1 MGVIT
6 ISLDKK
12 TESKLRDSAVI
23 MYGAQKGAISKTITH
38 AINQLEIDKKGSN
51 KKELFNLMDNPAKV
65 KGTMPKHR
73 RELYER

>member
-12 TESKLRDSAVI
+12 TENKLRDSAVI

-38 AINQLEIDKKGSN
+38 AINQLEINKKASN
-51 KKELFNLMDNPAKV
+51 KKELFYLMDNPAKV

-73 RELYER
+73 SELYDK

>member
-12 TESKLRDSAVI
+12 TEHKLRDSAVI
-23 MYGAQKGAISKTITH
+23 MYGAQKGAISKTITQ
-38 AINQLEIDKKGSN
+38 AINQLEIDTKTNN
-51 KKELFNLMDNPAKV
+51 KKDLFYLMDNPAKV

-73 RELYER
+73 SELYDK